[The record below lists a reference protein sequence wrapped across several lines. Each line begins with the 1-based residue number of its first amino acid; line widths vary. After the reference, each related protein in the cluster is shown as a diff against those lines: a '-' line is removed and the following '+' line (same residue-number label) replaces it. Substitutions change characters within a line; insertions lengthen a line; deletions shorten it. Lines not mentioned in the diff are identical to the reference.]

1 VSYQGDLTLE
11 QTLYFTFTTVDADG
25 APTTLAG
32 TPSLAAYENLGA
44 TQITAGI
51 TLDDDMDGKT
61 GLHGV
66 TIAAT
71 AANGYEAGKDYA
83 VVIEAGTVD
92 GTSVVGYT
100 VGSFSIENRFSN
112 IVAISG
118 DKTAADNAELMFDGT
133 GYAGGTTKLAVDAV
147 AVSGDTGA
155 ADNLEAAYD
164 GTGYA
169 NTGST
174 IAMAAASLSNIKDHG
189 DINWQSSPATYTS
202 LVQTGSTASAIILDT
217 DAATDTDAYVGQF
230 AEVAYDADGYRDG
243 ALITAHN
250 TGTDTITLDRSL
262 RRTPTTADTVTIRV
276 DAPAGYAEFVRTE
289 LATELARVDVALS
302 TLATAAA
309 LTTVDGRLP
318 SALISGRMDASV
330 GAMQS
335 NVVTDAAVATDMDSY
350 QAKITL
356 TEDVDETDTTD
367 VYVVDWYKNG
377 APIESGI
384 TSPVITVT
392 PVVTGSAIITA
403 AAMTEIG
410 TTEAY
415 RYAATGAEKV
425 SNGVAYF
432 VQVQATID
440 GSTRKARTTVRG

>member
-302 TLATAAA
+302 TLATASSIGDLPTAAENAAA
-309 LTTVDGRLP
+309 LLATALSDTARTDG
-318 SALISGRMDASV
+318 
-330 GAMQS
+330 
-335 NVVTDAAVATDMDSY
+335 
-350 QAKITL
+350 
-356 TEDVDETDTTD
+356 
-367 VYVVDWYKNG
+367 
-377 APIESGI
+377 
-384 TSPVITVT
+384 
-392 PVVTGSAIITA
+392 A
-403 AAMTEIG
+403 AATLEQALVELMVGLGLTKLSRSG
-410 TTEAY
+410 TTITGYKFDESTTY
-415 RYAATGAEKV
+415 KTWTLDSATAPT
-425 SNGVAYF
+425 S
-432 VQVQATID
+432 
-440 GSTRKARTTVRG
+440 RTSAS